1 MPECG
6 WLILGTTGAGLVPP
20 PGSREFRGLG
30 GRLPLAYAVGNR
42 GPLPSDDSDLGAATA
57 MMNGGCMGCHGGCAV
72 LLFFFLSR
80 SVLKRV
86 LGLFFLLMMMSSIN
100 LRNFHDEDC

>member
-1 MPECG
+1 MTRP
-6 WLILGTTGAGLVPP
+6 LLVP

-42 GPLPSDDSDLGAATA
+42 GPLPSDDSDLAATA

-72 LLFFFLSR
+72 LFFSKVEESTG
-80 SVLKRV
+80 SVLFTNDDV
-86 LGLFFLLMMMSSIN
+86 FNQS
-100 LRNFHDEDC
+100 